1 MSLMAD
7 TMQQEEQFYYKT
19 PELTHRYELIQHLL
33 EYSNHLI
40 LVQGEKDTGKTSL
53 FQQLTIPGESSL
65 LLIKLQASAHT
76 NQSDV
81 LNAMVADMHA
91 TTDSFDPW
99 GTSIED
105 FHNWLGRCHSKQQIP
120 ALLIDDID
128 LLDDELLD
136 FIFTELCVP
145 HENTALH
152 VCLFCEPSFLDLA
165 RKKGLEENESQ
176 SLHIIEMPNFNEK
189 QTAQYLN
196 HKFPD
201 SESDLSVFDEKTVKQ
216 IHRISHGMPG
226 RINVL
231 AEQYLNDPA
240 KEQPEEKVEQ
250 ASPEKSGG
258 KPNHAIIV
266 VVILLVILSAV
277 MAYLLNMS
285 DLTLTDESATP
296 AELAI
301 DLPEQQST
309 PVEEDTEPEE
319 VTTSTEEES
328 SLPDDSLGVAANVEI
343 DIQAQF
349 PAAETTVMVEEPETT
364 IEVIEPAG
372 LAPAPVLD
380 IADVDSTITGETD
393 SSSVL
398 DTIDAVEIEASQ
410 LVTIDETPGTDS
422 NEVTADLNQAASD
435 SPTMTEIPVATDL
448 LITGIENDNAGTTT
462 ATEQKVVAVDQ
473 TIEPQQP
480 DAGTGDSKQTID
492 WLLQQDQNKYVLQL
506 IGAYEQ
512 PTIDAYVSSISEL
525 ADDIISFTTTNDGKP
540 WYVVVY
546 GLYENRQQA
555 VTAIENLPQKARAT
569 SPWPRPVKSIKVLT
583 IKQ

>member
-1 MSLMAD
+1 
-7 TMQQEEQFYYKT
+7 MQQEEQFYYKT

-53 FQQLTIPGESSL
+53 FQQLTTPDESSL
-65 LLIKLQASAHT
+65 LMIKLEASAHT
-76 NQSDV
+76 NQSDI

-145 HENTALH
+145 HEDTALH

-240 KEQPEEKVEQ
+240 KEQPEEKVEE
-250 ASPEKSGG
+250 ASPEKTGT
-258 KPNHAIIV
+258 KPNRAIIV
-266 VVILLVILSAV
+266 VVVLLVILSAV
-277 MAYLLNMS
+277 MAYILNMS
-285 DLTLTDESATP
+285 DLTLTDDETAT
-296 AELAI
+296 AEIAI
-301 DLPEQQST
+301 ELPKPEPT
-309 PVEEDTEPEE
+309 PVEEPPAAEE
-319 VTTSTEEES
+319 VTLTVEDEPT
-328 SLPDDSLGVAANVEI
+328 LPDDSVEVTTNVESN
-343 DIQAQF
+343 IQEQP
-349 PAAETTVMVEEPETT
+349 PALEVMTTIEEAETT

-372 LAPAPVLD
+372 LAPAPVQD
-380 IADVDSTITGETD
+380 IADVDAASVNETD
-393 SSSVL
+393 TDDAL
-398 DTIDAVEIEASQ
+398 DTIADVDIEAAQ
-410 LVTIDETPGTDS
+410 LTTIDETPGVDS
-422 NEVTADLNQAASD
+422 NADSTVDNEVESD
-435 SPTMTEIPVATDL
+435 APAITEIPVATDL
-448 LITGIENDNAGTTT
+448 LITGIEKENAETT
-462 ATEQKVVAVDQ
+462 AAVEQEVVPVAEQ
-473 TIEPQQP
+473 TPEPQQP
-480 DAGTGDSKQTID
+480 NEISDNGQQTID
-492 WLLQQDQNKYVLQL
+492 WLLQQDENKYVLQL

-512 PTIDAYVSSISEL
+512 PTIDAYVSSVPEL
-525 ADDIISFTTTNDGKP
+525 ASAMISFTTTNDGKP
-540 WYVVVY
+540 WFVVVF

-555 VTAIENLPQKARAT
+555 VKAIDDLPQKARAT
-569 SPWPRPVKSIKVLT
+569 SPWPRPVKSIKALT
-583 IKQ
+583 LQQ

>member
-1 MSLMAD
+1 
-7 TMQQEEQFYYKT
+7 MQQEEQFYYKT

-53 FQQLTIPGESSL
+53 FQQLTTPDESSL
-65 LLIKLQASAHT
+65 LMIKLEASAHT
-76 NQSDV
+76 NQSDI

-145 HENTALH
+145 HEDTALH

-240 KEQPEEKVEQ
+240 KEQPEEKVEE
-250 ASPEKSGG
+250 ASPEKTGT
-258 KPNHAIIV
+258 KPNRAIIV
-266 VVILLVILSAV
+266 VVVLLVILSAV
-277 MAYLLNMS
+277 MAYILNMS
-285 DLTLTDESATP
+285 DLTLTDDETVT
-296 AELAI
+296 AEIAI
-301 DLPEQQST
+301 ELPKPEPT
-309 PVEEDTEPEE
+309 PVEETPVAEE
-319 VTTSTEEES
+319 VTLTVEDAPI
-328 SLPDDSLGVAANVEI
+328 LPDDSVEVTTNVESN
-343 DIQAQF
+343 IQEQP
-349 PAAETTVMVEEPETT
+349 PALEVMTTIEEAETT

-372 LAPAPVLD
+372 LAPAPVQD
-380 IADVDSTITGETD
+380 IADVDAASVNETD
-393 SSSVL
+393 TDDAL
-398 DTIDAVEIEASQ
+398 DTIADVDIEAAQ
-410 LVTIDETPGTDS
+410 LTTIDETPGVDS
-422 NEVTADLNQAASD
+422 NADSTVDNEVESD
-435 SPTMTEIPVATDL
+435 APAITEIPVATDL
-448 LITGIENDNAGTTT
+448 LITGIEKDNTETT
-462 ATEQKVVAVDQ
+462 AAVEQEVVPLAEQ
-473 TIEPQQP
+473 TPEPQQP
-480 DAGTGDSKQTID
+480 DEISDNGQQTID
-492 WLLQQDQNKYVLQL
+492 WLLQQDENKYVLQL

-512 PTIDAYVSSISEL
+512 PTIDAYVSSVPEL
-525 ADDIISFTTTNDGKP
+525 ASAMISFTTTNDGKP
-540 WYVVVY
+540 WFVVVF

-555 VTAIENLPQKARAT
+555 VKAIDDLPQKARAT
-569 SPWPRPVKSIKVLT
+569 SPWPRPVKSIKALT
-583 IKQ
+583 LQQ

>member
-1 MSLMAD
+1 
-7 TMQQEEQFYYKT
+7 MQQEEQFYYKT

-53 FQQLTIPGESSL
+53 FQQLTTPDESSL
-65 LLIKLQASAHT
+65 LMIKLEASAHT
-76 NQSDV
+76 NQSDI

-145 HENTALH
+145 HEDTALH

-240 KEQPEEKVEQ
+240 KEQPEEKVEEVP
-250 ASPEKSGG
+250 PEKTGT
-258 KPNHAIIV
+258 KPNRAIIV
-266 VVILLVILSAV
+266 VVVLLVILSAV
-277 MAYLLNMS
+277 MAYILNMS
-285 DLTLTDESATP
+285 DLTLTDDETAT
-296 AELAI
+296 AEIAI
-301 DLPEQQST
+301 ELPKPEPT
-309 PVEEDTEPEE
+309 PVEEAPAAEE
-319 VTTSTEEES
+319 VTLTVEDEPT
-328 SLPDDSLGVAANVEI
+328 LPDDAV
-343 DIQAQF
+343 
-349 PAAETTVMVEEPETT
+349 AETTKVESNIQEKPAASEVMTTIEEAETT

-372 LAPAPVLD
+372 LAPAPVQETTDVDAASTDETNTDDALD
-380 IADVDSTITGETD
+380 TIADVD
-393 SSSVL
+393 
-398 DTIDAVEIEASQ
+398 IEAAQ
-410 LVTIDETPGTDS
+410 LTTIDETPGVDS
-422 NEVTADLNQAASD
+422 NADSTVDNEVESD
-435 SPTMTEIPVATDL
+435 APAITEIPVATDL
-448 LITGIENDNAGTTT
+448 LITGIEKENAETT
-462 ATEQKVVAVDQ
+462 AAVEQEVVPVAEQ
-473 TIEPQQP
+473 TPEPQQP
-480 DAGTGDSKQTID
+480 NEISDNGQQTID
-492 WLLQQDQNKYVLQL
+492 WLLQQDENKYVLQL

-512 PTIDAYVSSISEL
+512 PTIDAYVSSVPEL
-525 ADDIISFTTTNDGKP
+525 ASAMISFTTTNDGKP
-540 WYVVVY
+540 WFVVVF

-555 VTAIENLPQKARAT
+555 VKAIDDLPQKARAT
-569 SPWPRPVKSIKVLT
+569 SPWPRPVKSIKALT
-583 IKQ
+583 LQQ

>member
-1 MSLMAD
+1 
-7 TMQQEEQFYYKT
+7 MQQEEQFYYKT

-53 FQQLTIPGESSL
+53 FQQLTTPDESSL
-65 LLIKLQASAHT
+65 LMIKLEASAHT
-76 NQSDV
+76 NQSDI

-145 HENTALH
+145 HEDTALH

-240 KEQPEEKVEQ
+240 KEQPEEKVEE
-250 ASPEKSGG
+250 ASPEKTGT
-258 KPNHAIIV
+258 KPNRAIIV
-266 VVILLVILSAV
+266 VVVLLVILSAV
-277 MAYLLNMS
+277 MAYILNMS
-285 DLTLTDESATP
+285 DLTLTDDETVT
-296 AELAI
+296 AEIAI
-301 DLPEQQST
+301 ELPKPEPT
-309 PVEEDTEPEE
+309 PVEETPVAEE
-319 VTTSTEEES
+319 VTLTVEDAPI
-328 SLPDDSLGVAANVEI
+328 LPDDSVEVTTNVESN
-343 DIQAQF
+343 IQEQP
-349 PAAETTVMVEEPETT
+349 PALEVMTTIEEAETT

-372 LAPAPVLD
+372 LAPAPVQDIAEVDAASVNETDTDDALD
-380 IADVDSTITGETD
+380 TIADVD
-393 SSSVL
+393 
-398 DTIDAVEIEASQ
+398 IEAAQ
-410 LVTIDETPGTDS
+410 LTTIDETPGVDS
-422 NEVTADLNQAASD
+422 NADSTVDNEVESD
-435 SPTMTEIPVATDL
+435 APAITEIPVATDL
-448 LITGIENDNAGTTT
+448 LITGIEKENAETT
-462 ATEQKVVAVDQ
+462 AAVEQEVVPVAEQ
-473 TIEPQQP
+473 TPEPQQP
-480 DAGTGDSKQTID
+480 NEISDNGQQTID
-492 WLLQQDQNKYVLQL
+492 WLLQQDENKYVLQL

-512 PTIDAYVSSISEL
+512 PTIDAYVSSVPEL
-525 ADDIISFTTTNDGKP
+525 ASAMISFTTTNDGKP
-540 WYVVVY
+540 WFVVVF

-555 VTAIENLPQKARAT
+555 VKAIDDLPQKARAT
-569 SPWPRPVKSIKVLT
+569 SPWPRPVKSIKALT
-583 IKQ
+583 LQQ